1 MRGVLYPKGLLCQ
14 QNLVTPSNSQYA
26 KAGNAIGET
35 AIGVKKIEAAN
46 HVTEESSGSG
56 SSPLTESEMGH

>member
-1 MRGVLYPKGLLCQ
+1 MLQVLQRGHFYS
-14 QNLVTPSNSQYA
+14 SNSQYA